1 MGGNKTMNYITGGLQ
16 TAAGAAATAFGA
28 PEIGIPLMTSGIGGI
43 AGQGAG
49 GTKGF
54 GMGEGIGAVAGG
66 LGEGIGGMGPAGGF
80 LGPGSTLN
88 EGARSFFG
96 MGPSGA
102 KQLQQLSGAI
112 AAPGGVPGAS
122 DADKA
127 LMQQSISGLMEDQY
141 PNAPGAPGS
150 SGGQSSLSQLAQL
163 AGPLKSLMGSGGS
176 DQPPPPPPQ
185 MPPKPAPPGLTPM
198 QIQPATARQV
208 PKPGIGAGGGGDDLV
223 EKMALLRRLGGS
235 GVGLM

>member
-1 MGGNKTMNYITGGLQ
+1 
-16 TAAGAAATAFGA
+16 
-28 PEIGIPLMTSGIGGI
+28 
-43 AGQGAG
+43 
-49 GTKGF
+49 
-54 GMGEGIGAVAGG
+54 
-66 LGEGIGGMGPAGGF
+66 
-80 LGPGSTLN
+80 
-88 EGARSFFG
+88 

-127 LMQQSISGLMEDQY
+127 LMQQSISGLMQDQY
-141 PNAPGAPGS
+141 PNAPGGA
-150 SGGQSSLSQLAQL
+150 SGGGGSGSLDQLAQL
-163 AGPLKSLMGSGGS
+163 AGPISKFMGAGGES
-176 DQPPPPPPQ
+176 QQPPPPPQ

>member
-16 TAAGAAATAFGA
+16 TAAGAAATVFGA

-43 AGQGAG
+43 SGQAAG
-49 GTKGF
+49 GQKGF

-66 LGEGIGGMGPAGGF
+66 LGEGFGGMGPAGSF
-80 LGPGSTLN
+80 VGPGSKLG

-112 AAPGGVPGAS
+112 SAPGGVPGAS

-127 LMQQSISGLMEDQY
+127 LMQQSISGLMQDQY
-141 PNAPGAPGS
+141 PNAPGA
-150 SGGQSSLSQLAQL
+150 GGAGGGDDLKALAQL
-163 AGPLKSLMGSGGS
+163 ADPASKLLGAGGQS
-176 DQPPPPPPQ
+176 QPPPQPPQ
-185 MPPKPAPPGLTPM
+185 MPPKPAPPGLNPM

-208 PKPGIGAGGGGDDLV
+208 PKPGIGTGGGSDLLQ
-223 EKMALLRRLGGS
+223 KIALLNRLGGS
-235 GVGLM
+235 GI